1 MTNFKT
7 SIPALALLICTWAP
21 GSTADTT
28 GANCELRK
36 HGDMKQNASG
46 SCTFSQRQGYVD
58 ITLRDGESFS
68 LSPSDKPNRYRDQ
81 NGKQVVRTVNGQ
93 GEHEYKW
100 NGQRIN
106 VRFNA
111 GSSGGSSH
119 GGSHSGGGTHQ
130 VGDTPSD
137 LRNLVG
143 GKWVGAEVE
152 DEMSRR
158 GYRHVKDSQ
167 SGGEIWSNYRPASGG
182 QCVVVHMNA
191 DRRVSSVAYGT
202 ESCK

>member
-1 MTNFKT
+1 MLNLKS
-7 SIPALALLICTWAP
+7 SIPAMALLISAWAP
-21 GSTADTT
+21 ASIADTT

-36 HGDMKQNASG
+36 HGDTKHNATG

-93 GEHEYKW
+93 GAHEYKW
-100 NGQRIN
+100 DGQKIT

-111 GSSGGSSH
+111 GSSGGSSQ
-119 GGSHSGGGTHQ
+119 GQSHSGGGSHE
-130 VGDTPSD
+130 VGDTPAN

-158 GYRHVKDSQ
+158 GYRHVSDSQ
-167 SGGEIWSNYRPASGG
+167 SGAEIWSNYRPASGG
-182 QCVVVHMNA
+182 QCVVVQMNSE
-191 DRRVSSVAYGT
+191 RRVSSVVYGT
-202 ESCK
+202 ESCN